1 MAELKNTIKQ
11 KTTTMSRQVRKP
23 NKIIYRTA
31 VALGRFLHRKKYA
44 LKVHKSDEFSALK
57 PPYVV
62 LVNHISNIDFTVVAC
77 AMSPVILNFVVATF
91 FFRNRFLNG
100 ILRFMGCI
108 PKEQFQPDTKA
119 IKDIFSVVQRGDVVV
134 LYPAGQSSFDGEA
147 TYMDASVARLLKKIK
162 VPVATVHINGAF
174 IACPK
179 WNMGLRKSR
188 IEASIDVLFK
198 SDELEVLSHEYIYQK
213 VKNALYFD
221 DYEWQRKAMVKASK
235 PHKAKGLEQVLYVC
249 PKCQTEFNMHTRRN
263 RLWCASCGNAAL
275 MNEYGLLQP
284 ADSSCTIFETPTAW
298 SRWQMQ
304 GYRQQVT
311 SPDFSYSEPVF
322 LKKISK
328 YGKYKKVGSGT
339 AEINIERFCY
349 RGTYNN
355 KEVVWD
361 VKNNLSAVFAH
372 EVKGHFD
379 FVYEGELFSIAPL
392 NSASAFKFVAL
403 KEAAFL
409 YLPS

>member
-1 MAELKNTIKQ
+1 
-11 KTTTMSRQVRKP
+11 
-23 NKIIYRTA
+23 
-31 VALGRFLHRKKYA
+31 LHRKKYA
-44 LKVHKSDEFSALK
+44 LKVHKSDEFTALK
-57 PPYVV
+57 PPYIV

-77 AMSPVILNFVVATF
+77 ALSPVILNFVVATF
-91 FFRNRFLNG
+91 FFRNRFLKG
-100 ILRFMGCI
+100 ILRFMGCV

-119 IKDIFSVVQRGDVVV
+119 IKDIFSIIQRGDAVV

-147 TYMDASVARLLKKIK
+147 TYMDESIARLLKKMK
-162 VPVATVHINGAF
+162 VPVVKTHISGAF

-188 IEASIDVLFK
+188 IEVAVDVLF
-198 SDELEVLSHEYIYQK
+198 SPEELAALNHEEIYQK
-213 VKNALYFD
+213 VRNALYFD

-235 PHKAKGLEQVLYVC
+235 PHSAKGLEQVLYIC

-284 ADSSCTIFETPTAW
+284 ADSSCLIFETPTAW

-304 GYRQQVT
+304 GYRQQVA
-311 SPDFSYSEPVF
+311 SPDFSYSEPVV

-328 YGKYKKVGSGT
+328 YGKYRKAGSGI
-339 AEINIERFCY
+339 ADINIERFSY

-355 KEVVWD
+355 KEVVWE
-361 VKNNLSAVFAH
+361 VKNKLSAVFAH
-372 EVKGHFD
+372 EVRGHFD
-379 FVYEGELFSIAPL
+379 LVYNGELFSIAPQ

-403 KEAAFL
+403 KEAIFEH
-409 YLPS
+409 YHNKKNEQ